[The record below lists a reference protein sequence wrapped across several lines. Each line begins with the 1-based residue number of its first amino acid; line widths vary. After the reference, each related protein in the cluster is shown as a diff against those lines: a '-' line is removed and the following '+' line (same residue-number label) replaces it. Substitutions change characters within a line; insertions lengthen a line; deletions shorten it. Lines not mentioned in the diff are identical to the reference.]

1 MVSSRIVNQAGT
13 KDAPFKTR
21 DTKKVRI
28 QVALTA
34 KADGTKL
41 NPFIV
46 SAGAKRESKTKIL
59 YRDFKSQCSVVSS
72 TNEWMNEYLTMRWIN
87 KIVGRFAFSKGLLS
101 WDSYE
106 SHLTDPLKNLLTE
119 MNNKSVIVTEGCTN
133 YI

>member
-13 KDAPFKTR
+13 KDAPFKIT

-46 SAGAKRESKTKIL
+46 SAGAKRESKIL
-59 YRDFKSQCSVVSS
+59 YRDFKSQCSVASS
-72 TNEWMNEYLTMRWIN
+72 ANEWMNEDLTMRWIN

-101 WDSYE
+101 
-106 SHLTDPLKNLLTE
+106 
-119 MNNKSVIVTEGCTN
+119 
-133 YI
+133 